1 MTRDEAHAEAQRL
14 AAEHP
19 DRATHRWLPRE
30 QSDGSWSVARMKLPP
45 GLRTGPLKETVETK
59 PKPPQADDPR
69 PAHSQNVGGPYG
81 AV

>member
-1 MTRDEAHAEAQRL
+1 MTRDEAVQAARKL

-30 QSDGSWSVARMKLPP
+30 GEDGEWAVVKVALPP
-45 GLRTGPLKETVETK
+45 GTRIDPLKATVESK
-59 PKPPQADDPR
+59 PEPPPPDDPR
-69 PAHSQNVGGPYG
+69 PGHDRNVGGPYG